1 MNEEKVRNEL
11 YECIDK
17 YGLQDDKTIR
27 KSQELDK
34 IIAKIMPSK
43 CGQVSMKNNLRS
55 VRYGSCY

>member
-27 KSQELDK
+27 KSQELDE
-34 IIAKIMPSK
+34 IIAQIMPSK
-43 CGQVSMKNNLRS
+43 CGQASMKII
-55 VRYGSCY
+55 